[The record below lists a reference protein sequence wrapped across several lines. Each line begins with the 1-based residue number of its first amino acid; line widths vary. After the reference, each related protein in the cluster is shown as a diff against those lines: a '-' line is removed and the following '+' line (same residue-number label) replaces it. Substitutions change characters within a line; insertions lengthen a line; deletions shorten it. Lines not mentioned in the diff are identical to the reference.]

1 MGKML
6 FSMALIA
13 ALSAGCSYAPMG
25 PGALD
30 YAGEWSGTTSQGRP
44 ISFTISS
51 KQRITAISVAY
62 DFSGCSGVKPFT
74 GLDVAIRTA
83 PAGVLPPELE
93 QYAGFNFRDGAQG
106 AANATQVVGALKS
119 QKSATGAASFE
130 SYGGCTNAFEGI
142 TWNAT
147 KNP

>member
-1 MGKML
+1 MRRML
-6 FSMALIA
+6 YSMALIA
-13 ALSAGCSYAPMG
+13 GLSAGCSYSPMG

-51 KQRITAISVAY
+51 KARVTAISVAY
-62 DFSGCSGVKPFT
+62 DFGGCSGVKTFT

-119 QKSATGAASFE
+119 ETTATGAASFE
-130 SYGGCTNAFEGI
+130 NYAGCTNTFEGV